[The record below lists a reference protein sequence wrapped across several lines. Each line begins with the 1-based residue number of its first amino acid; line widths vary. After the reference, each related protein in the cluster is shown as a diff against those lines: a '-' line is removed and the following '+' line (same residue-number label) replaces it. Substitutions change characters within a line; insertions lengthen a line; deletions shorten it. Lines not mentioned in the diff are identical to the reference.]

1 MGCKAGDYDACTE
14 KAYVSA
20 GGGAHRPECRKASSI
35 NHATNDLEYVK
46 KMMRWCADF
55 AVAFKGELKSCAK

>member
-1 MGCKAGDYDACTE
+1 
-14 KAYVSA
+14 
-20 GGGAHRPECRKASSI
+20 
-35 NHATNDLEYVK
+35 VK